1 MYHIARIAIGT
12 ETGDMVCRPY
22 DGLGLGLELGFRAE
36 IRVGNGIIGARTFPP
51 NPGQSHQ
58 ICESSFARKSSS
70 RAAR

>member
-36 IRVGNGIIGARTFPP
+36 IRVGTGIIGARTFPP
-51 NPGQSHQ
+51 DPTGGPRGVYVCYNPRHTANS
-58 ICESSFARKSSS
+58 
-70 RAAR
+70 